1 MVKVGLTGGLA
12 SGKTF
17 VAGVFERLGCR
28 VAYADRMGHET
39 LEPGG
44 EAYHDVI
51 RTFGPSIVAENG
63 SIDRKKLGAIV
74 FAQNSRLDEL
84 NALIHPH
91 VFRRQEAFFAEVE
104 RADSKAVAV
113 VEAAI
118 MIETGSYKRY
128 DKLVLAACPPEVQI
142 RRYMHR
148 EGASEAQARARLDR
162 QMPLDEKRKYADY
175 VIDTSGTKVDTE
187 RQVRDVYAILKEL
200 AS

>member
-1 MVKVGLTGGLA
+1 MLKVGLTGGLA

-51 RTFGPSIVAENG
+51 RAFGPAIVAENG

-91 VFRRQEAFFAEVE
+91 VFRRQEAFFAEAE

-128 DKLVLAACPPEVQI
+128 DKLLLAACPPEVQI